1 MNWALPA
8 AGVSSGTRS
17 SGGAWRF
24 LAESSHQLASVA
36 KWYPQSCSPNA
47 GKREQSVS
55 IDVPELAGLEQV
67 RGRWRSAVAGVLAK
81 STRKDPEQLGD
92 APERLLETP
101 TYDGIAIRALYTAL
115 DELPEP
121 PLPGE
126 WPYVRGGDALRDVK
140 TGWRVAEAF
149 PATPVPGVA
158 AADVN
163 SAVLDALGNGAS
175 ALVLRIGESGV
186 APGQLADALQGV
198 YLSMAPLILEAGA
211 DYAAASDVAL
221 ALAEGVEPDQ
231 RATVSIDLGGD
242 PLTAALSERAAPK
255 IEDVVA
261 VAKRAAEHTGVRAIT
276 VDGPAFHNLGANA
289 TWELAAG
296 VAAAVSYLRVL
307 TEAGM
312 PIGRALRQISFRF
325 AADDDQFMTIAK
337 FRAARNL
344 WARVAEV
351 VGDPDAGAAVIH
363 AETSLPMMTQRDPWV
378 NMLRCTLA
386 AFGAGVGGADSLLVF
401 PFDVAIDGGFPD
413 TATSFARRIARNTQL
428 LLLEESH
435 VGRVL
440 DPAGGSWFVEDLTA
454 RLAEQ
459 AWQHFQ
465 AIEAHGGFTE
475 AVDFI
480 AAQIGEI
487 AARRSD
493 DIAHRRTA
501 ITGVNEFPNLTEPPL
516 PQSDSSYSPLAAGK
530 LVRYAAEFEALRDRS
545 DAFVARTGSRPQA
558 LLLPLGPL
566 AENNIRATF
575 ASNLLA
581 SGGIEAVNP
590 GTVDV
595 AGVAA
600 AVAEAGAPTVAVICG
615 TDKRYQDEASGVV
628 QAARAAGI
636 DRVYLAGPEKAVA
649 DAEHQPDQFLT
660 AKINAVEALSDLLT
674 RLGA

>member
-1 MNWALPA
+1 
-8 AGVSSGTRS
+8 
-17 SGGAWRF
+17 
-24 LAESSHQLASVA
+24 
-36 KWYPQSCSPNA
+36 
-47 GKREQSVS
+47 VS
-55 IDVPELAGLEQV
+55 IDVPELADLEQV
-67 RGRWRSAVAGVLAK
+67 RGRWRTAVAGVLAK

-92 APERLLETP
+92 EPERLLETP
-101 TYDGIAIRALYTAL
+101 TYDGIAVRALYTAL

-126 WPYVRGGDALRDVK
+126 WPYVRGGDAVRDVK
-140 TGWRVAEAF
+140 SGWKVAEAF

-158 AADVN
+158 AKDVN
-163 SAVLDALGNGAS
+163 SAVLDALGNGVG

-186 APGQLADALQGV
+186 APDQLAEALDGV
-198 YLSMAPLILEAGA
+198 YLSMAPLILDSGA
-211 DYAAASDVAL
+211 DYSAACDVVLTL
-221 ALAEGVEPDQ
+221 AAGVEPDQ
-231 RATVSIDLGGD
+231 RATLSIDLGGD
-242 PLTAALSERAAPK
+242 PLTASLSERPAPAVQ
-255 IEDVVA
+255 DVVA
-261 VAKRAAEHTGVRAIT
+261 VAKLATGHTGVRAIT

-289 TWELAAG
+289 TWELAAS
-296 VAAAVSYLRVL
+296 VAAAVTYLRVL
-307 TEAGM
+307 TESGLS
-312 PIGRALRQISFRF
+312 IGAALRQISFRF

-337 FRAARNL
+337 IRAARNL

-351 VGDPDAGAAVIH
+351 VGEPDSGAAVIH

-386 AFGAGVGGADSLLVF
+386 AFGAGVGGADTLLVF

-413 TATSFARRIARNTQL
+413 VATSFARRIARNTQL

-454 RLAEQ
+454 QLAQQ

-465 AIEAHGGFTE
+465 AIEARGGFSE
-475 AVDFI
+475 ARDFI
-480 AAQIGEI
+480 AGQVAEI
-487 AARRSD
+487 AASRTD

-501 ITGVNEFPNLTEPPL
+501 ITGVNEFPNLAEPAL
-516 PQSDSSYSPLAAGK
+516 PQSDSSYSPLAAGN
-530 LVRYAAEFEALRDRS
+530 LMRYAAEFEALRDRS
-545 DAFVARTGSRPQA
+545 DVYLARTGIRPQA

-581 SGGIEAVNP
+581 SGGIDAINP
-590 GTVDV
+590 GTVDA

-600 AVAEAGAPTVAVICG
+600 AVAKVSRSESPTLAVICG
-615 TDKRYQDEASGVV
+615 TDKRYHDEASDVV
-628 QAARAAGI
+628 EAARSAG
-636 DRVYLAGPEKAVA
+636 VSHVCLAGPEKAVQ
-649 DAEHQPDQFLT
+649 DAEHRPDEFLT
-660 AKINAVEALSDLLT
+660 AKINAVEALSSLLT

>member
-1 MNWALPA
+1 M
-8 AGVSSGTRS
+8 
-17 SGGAWRF
+17 
-24 LAESSHQLASVA
+24 
-36 KWYPQSCSPNA
+36 
-47 GKREQSVS
+47 S
-55 IDVPELAGLEQV
+55 IDVPELDDLEQV
-67 RGRWRSAVAGVLAK
+67 LGRWRSAVAGVLAK

-101 TYDGIAIRALYTAL
+101 TYDGIAVRALYTAL

-126 WPYVRGGDALRDVK
+126 WPFVRGGDALRDVK
-140 TGWRVAEAF
+140 SGWKVAEAF

-158 AADVN
+158 AKDVN
-163 SAVLDALGNGAS
+163 SAVLDALGNGAG

-186 APGQLADALQGV
+186 APDQIGDTLEGV

-211 DYAAASDVAL
+211 DYPAASDAVLAVAD
-221 ALAEGVEPDQ
+221 GVEPDQ
-231 RATVSIDLGGD
+231 RATLSIDLGGD
-242 PLTAALSERAAPK
+242 PLSAALSERPAPK

-261 VAKRAAEHTGVRAIT
+261 VAKRAAGHTGVRAIT

-289 TWELAAG
+289 TWELAAS

-307 TEAGM
+307 TESGL
-312 PIGRALRQISFRF
+312 PIGQALRQISFRF

-413 TATSFARRIARNTQL
+413 IATSFARRIARNTQL

-435 VGRVL
+435 VGCVL
-440 DPAGGSWFVEDLTA
+440 DPAGGSWFVEDLTH

-459 AWQHFQ
+459 AWGQFQ
-465 AIEAHGGFTE
+465 AIEKHGGFTQ
-475 AVDFI
+475 ARDFI
-480 AAQIGEI
+480 AGQIAEV
-487 AARRSD
+487 AARRTD

-516 PQSDSSYSPLAAGK
+516 PQSDSTYSPLAAGK

-545 DAFVARTGSRPQA
+545 DAYLARTGSRPQV

-581 SGGIEAVNP
+581 SGGIEAINP
-590 GTVDV
+590 GTVD
-595 AGVAA
+595 AEGIASAVAA
-600 AVAEAGAPTVAVICG
+600 AGSPSAAVICG

-636 DRVYLAGPEKAVA
+636 ARVYLAGPDKAVA

-674 RLGA
+674 RLGE